1 MPEKLTALRLANPY
15 EDEQLTPDI
24 TQQQRWGILGDGQL
38 ARMLA
43 LAAYPL
49 GIRPVVLTGDPSSS
63 AGQVSPL
70 IVRGH
75 IDSRDDLHA
84 ILSQVDGAVI
94 ESEFVDCDAIEETGL
109 ANKVYPPVRA
119 IRVLQNK
126 LEQKKLLID
135 LQIPTSTLHPRS
147 IPDELEW
154 IQELT
159 QSGRKSIVIKFA
171 KLGYDGKGVLVL
183 NGQGSTDIERAEEF
197 LIGAKKRKISV
208 YAEDKVDF
216 KRELAM
222 MAVRS
227 KDGDIKTWPLVISE
241 QRQGICD
248 RVTGPA
254 INLGVDTILE
264 AKAQD
269 YCAKIANH
277 LDFVGVLAVEFFET
291 IDGGLLVNEIAPRVH
306 NSGHYTMDAGCS
318 SQFENHWRAVLN
330 LPLGTTDTAPFFVM
344 QNVLGIPEVTSKDCA
359 SPPVAGGLSHV
370 HWYGKRG
377 VSPGRKLGHLT
388 AVCHQS
394 HDKGDAL
401 SSIQTTYGRWQEEQ
415 KRIFLEALP
424 NDRR

>member
-1 MPEKLTALRLANPY
+1 M
-15 EDEQLTPDI
+15 TPDI

-49 GIRPVVLTGDPSSS
+49 GIRPVVLTGDPSSP

-94 ESEFVDCDAIEETGL
+94 ESEFVDCDAIEATGL
-109 ANKVYPPVRA
+109 ANKIYPSISA

-126 LEQKKLLID
+126 LEQKKLLME
-135 LQIPTSTLHPRS
+135 LNTPTSTLHQK
-147 IPDELEW
+147 IGADDFEW
-154 IQELT
+154 IRQLSQNGT
-159 QSGRKSIVIKFA
+159 RKVVIKFA

-183 NGQGSTDIERAEEF
+183 NGQGPTDVERAEEF
-197 LIGAKKRKISV
+197 IISAKKRKIPL

-222 MAVRS
+222 IAVRS
-227 KDGDIKTWPLVISE
+227 RDGQVKTWPLVISE
-241 QRQGICD
+241 QRQGVCD

-254 INLGVDTILE
+254 THLGVSVDLE
-264 AKAQD
+264 NQAHD
-269 YCAKIANH
+269 YCSRIAEH
-277 LDFVGVLAVEFFET
+277 LNFVGVLAIEFFET
-291 IDGGLLVNEIAPRVH
+291 SDGRLLVNEIAPRVH
-306 NSGHYTMDAGCS
+306 NSGHFTMDAGCS

-330 LPLGTTDTAPFFVM
+330 LPLGNTDTTTFFLM
-344 QNVLGIPEVTSKDCA
+344 QNILGIPELTSKDCA
-359 SPPVAGGLSHV
+359 LAPEAGGFSHV

-377 VSPGRKLGHLT
+377 VSPGRKLGHMT
-388 AVCHQS
+388 AVCH
-394 HDKGDAL
+394 HPKDKGDAL
-401 SSIQTTYGRWQEEQ
+401 SSIQNAYGRWQEEQ
-415 KRIFLEALP
+415 KRVFM
-424 NDRR
+424 DRPPSQTQR